1 MFDNLFKLYR
11 NNTGKKTPLED
22 FTTESL
28 ANIFIL
34 YPNIANDFCINFLKL
49 PKDNYKVSTQ
59 YYQHI
64 STKASNCIID
74 LVFLSKNHVC
84 FVENKVESL
93 EGKNQLKRYTI
104 ALQEN
109 HLKKKKYLR
118 YCTKYADPKTINQD
132 YVDFSQYRW
141 YELAHFLS
149 RYEEN
154 LLIKTYLDFL
164 YNNNMSQDN
173 TIKSEQLLTIE
184 HLRKTIEIIEFHIDN
199 SKSNFSK
206 FFGAASNI
214 NKNTNWNQIKS
225 QNRICFYQ
233 ENVLV
238 SKTNQYSEVL
248 YAIEFDEL
256 KMVTQIYVDKK
267 HEQYPNIVN
276 EIVEGVFIKSFFEY
290 GVALR
295 LEENLANYLNNTDGD
310 KLIQEWYY
318 NSFNKLKQWIKN
330 TSNLQW
336 HDYIKN

>member
-1 MFDNLFKLYR
+1 MRPF
-11 NNTGKKTPLED
+11 
-22 FTTESL
+22 FT
-28 ANIFIL
+28 
-34 YPNIANDFCINFLKL
+34 
-49 PKDNYKVSTQ
+49 
-59 YYQHI
+59 
-64 STKASNCIID
+64 
-74 LVFLSKNHVC
+74 
-84 FVENKVESL
+84 
-93 EGKNQLKRYTI
+93 
-104 ALQEN
+104 LQEN

-118 YCTKYADPKTINQD
+118 YCTKYADPNTINQD

-238 SKTNQYSEVL
+238 SNTNQYSEVL

-276 EIVEGVFIKSFFEY
+276 EIVEGVKSNTPLIRHEMAKRTRHQLRRMPELLFF
-290 GVALR
+290 
-295 LEENLANYLNNTDGD
+295 GD
-310 KLIQEWYY
+310 DSLDYIEDLDK
-318 NSFNKLKQWIKN
+318 SLKGEDVNPIKN
-330 TSNLQW
+330 PDVLPRRQ
-336 HDYIKN
+336 KR